1 MKHKIGIV
9 IPYFG
14 PWPAWIEFFVESCRW
29 NRGVDWFLFSDND
42 PPENRSRNVRHVR
55 LTFEEYKAL
64 VSKALEM
71 GFDPADPYKLCDVR
85 PALPF
90 VHRDLLASYDFVG
103 TGDVDVIY
111 GDLRSFYD
119 DQVLSDYD
127 LLSSHATR
135 VSGHLCLM
143 RNEDRMLTAFRGIRR
158 WTKALQEERYVGLDE
173 SGLYNLLNG
182 RRAKVGTWLGRAQPR
197 CCLREAYS
205 TPGVADRMHWY
216 WKDGRLT
223 NEFYPAFSF
232 MYLHFMAW
240 HSNRWYA
247 HQPHVE
253 PGATAPW
260 ARLPK
265 LVQMDWRDAR
275 QNGFMVSPAGIQPLP
290 EPAPL

>member
-1 MKHKIGIV
+1 MKPKIGIV

-55 LTFEEYKAL
+55 LSFEDYKSL
-64 VSKALEM
+64 VSDALGLRFNPRE
-71 GFDPADPYKLCDVR
+71 PYKLCDVR

-90 VHRDLLASYDFVG
+90 IHRDLLAAYDFVG

-119 DQVLSDYD
+119 DQVLSSYD
-127 LLSSHATR
+127 LLSSHSTR
-135 VSGHLCLM
+135 ISGHLSLM
-143 RNEDRMLTAFRGIRR
+143 RNDDRMITAFRGIRR
-158 WTKALQEERYVGLDE
+158 WTKTLEQERYVGLDE
-173 SGLYNLLNG
+173 SGFYDLFRG
-182 RRAKVGTWLGRAQPR
+182 RRAKVGTWLGRSQPR
-197 CCLREAYS
+197 CFLREAYS
-205 TPGVADRMHWY
+205 TPAVTDRMRWY
-216 WKDGRLT
+216 WKDGRVT
-223 NEFYPAFSF
+223 NEYYPDHPF
-232 MYLHFMAW
+232 MYLHFMNW

-247 HQPHVE
+247 YHPHVE

-260 ARLPK
+260 KRLAK

-275 QNGFMVSPAGIQPLP
+275 QDGFMISPAGIQRLP
-290 EPAPL
+290 EQVSL